1 MIIGLN
7 FWVLSIKYE
16 IKDLMDKETRMWF
29 QRSKAH
35 WSTHGDKNS
44 NYFHSRAT

>member
-1 MIIGLN
+1 MITSLN
-7 FWVLSIKYE
+7 FQVLSIKRE
-16 IKDLMDKETRMWF
+16 IKDLMDKETCMWF

-35 WSTHGDKNS
+35 SATHGDKNS